1 MNIGLII
8 IAVVGGLS
16 GGLATLY
23 LVISFPAVLIWKL
36 YRKFI
41 HKIPLTK

>member
-8 IAVVGGLS
+8 IAAVGGLS

-23 LVISFPAVLIWKL
+23 LVISLPVVIVWKL
-36 YRKFI
+36 YRKLVR
-41 HKIPLTK
+41 KIPLTK